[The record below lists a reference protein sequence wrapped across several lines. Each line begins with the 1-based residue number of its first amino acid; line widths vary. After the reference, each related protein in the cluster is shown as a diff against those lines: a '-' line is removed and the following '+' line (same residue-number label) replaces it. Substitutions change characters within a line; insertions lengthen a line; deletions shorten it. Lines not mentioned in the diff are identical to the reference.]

1 MADKKNGTT
10 PGAAAG
16 GLSKIE
22 TVRRAMR
29 ELGNDALPKRIQAFV
44 KERFGV
50 VMTNDHVS
58 DCKKKILKKGKGK
71 ARRAA
76 AKPPAQA
83 SAARTKAAPAPPVRP
98 APAPP
103 ARAIGLADIEA
114 TTALVGR
121 VGADSLRRL
130 IDLLAK

>member
-1 MADKKNGTT
+1 MADKKIGT
-10 PGAAAG
+10 PLGAAAS
-16 GLSKIE
+16 GLSKMDA
-22 TVRRAMR
+22 VRRAMG

-71 ARRAA
+71 AKRAA
-76 AKPPAQA
+76 AKPQAQTA
-83 SAARTKAAPAPPVRP
+83 AARTKAVPAPPVRP

-103 ARAIGLADIEA
+103 ARAIALADVEA
-114 TTALVGR
+114 TKSLVER
-121 VGADSLRRL
+121 VGADSLKRL
-130 IDLLAK
+130 IDVLAR